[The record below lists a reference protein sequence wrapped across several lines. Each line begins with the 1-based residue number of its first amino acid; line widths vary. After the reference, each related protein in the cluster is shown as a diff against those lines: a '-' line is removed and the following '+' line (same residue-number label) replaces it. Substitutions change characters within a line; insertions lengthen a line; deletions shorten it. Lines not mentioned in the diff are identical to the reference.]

1 MKNLYLLICL
11 FTISILQVNAETP
24 KVLHALKE
32 NEGIDMTGETG
43 IHHSTGG
50 GLTQKVFLK
59 ARPCWAGGKQKEQN
73 LTLALHKL
81 VNVPEF
87 KKAVFRI
94 TVSSNYKL
102 YVNGEFMG
110 FGPSIAAHG
119 YFRVDEYDLSGKL
132 LKGKNVMAIVATG
145 YNVDSYY
152 IPNQSS
158 FVQAELIV
166 DGEVFAATLT
176 GKAEEAF
183 NMAIPGQRE
192 QDVPKY
198 TKQRTYME
206 AYILEPGYDYW
217 KTSETFE
224 FENVTVEE
232 TDRKNLLPRRVKYP
246 DYSIK
251 KSRRNESTGVF
262 EFEKNFT
269 GFIRTKISVKRP
281 SKITLFWDEI
291 SDGDT
296 INRKR
301 RPFARMKYSLEPGDY
316 SLESYEPYTMKY
328 LSFLVEEG
336 DCKLEEVSIR
346 QYVNSDVSRAEFRT
360 DDEALNRIFEA
371 AVETYKQNALD
382 VFMDCP
388 SRERAGWLCDSY
400 FSARVAYNLSGNTL
414 IEHNF
419 LENFLLPE
427 KFNNIPEGM
436 LHMCYP
442 SDHTNGNFI
451 PNWAMWFVL
460 QLDEYV
466 DRSGDYE
473 MMIDLKPKVLS
484 LMDYFKRFENEYGLL
499 ENLEKWVFV
508 EWSEANKF
516 VQDVNYPTNMLYSKV
531 LETVGRLYNIP
542 SYTERSDALKEIILE
557 QSYDEDFFSDNALR
571 ENGELVVQDN
581 KTEICQYFAFYFDIV
596 TPKSHPELWQRLIN
610 DFGPERNEKKL
621 WPEVHPANAFIGN
634 YIRIELLAE
643 QGLTEQVTDECKK
656 MFLYMAER
664 TGTLWENI
672 YPGTSCC
679 HGFASH
685 VAHVFYRD
693 IAGLA
698 KIDGVNREIILSFNK
713 CGLNRCEATV
723 PVGDDI
729 ISLNWKKEGKELVY
743 DLNLPENYTVE
754 IQNYTGYKLARVNY
768 QSVNHSN

>member
-1 MKNLYLLICL
+1 MNKTKNLYLLICL
-11 FTISILQVNAETP
+11 FITIIFHSGAESSNISSVGKHGKDADKLAEMAGNYLSGAEFIRT
-24 KVLHALKE
+24 AF
-32 NEGIDMTGETG
+32 I
-43 IHHSTGG
+43 
-50 GLTQKVFLK
+50 K

-87 KKAVFRI
+87 KKAVFSI
-94 TVSSNYKL
+94 TASSNYKL

-132 LKGKNVMAIVATG
+132 SRVKNVLAIVATG

-158 FVQAELIV
+158 FVQAELVV

-176 GKAEEAF
+176 GKAKEAF
-183 NMAIPGQRE
+183 IMGIPGQRE

-206 AYILEPGYDYW
+206 SYILKPGYDSW
-217 KTSETFE
+217 KTKESFE
-224 FENVTVEE
+224 FEKVTVEE

-251 KSRRNESTGVF
+251 KSSRNESTGIF

-269 GFIRTKISVKRP
+269 GFIRTKISVGSP
-281 SKITLFWDEI
+281 SRITLFWDEI

-301 RPFARMKYSLEPGDY
+301 RPFARMKYFLEPGDY
-316 SLESYEPYTMKY
+316 SLESYEPYTLKY

-336 DCKLEEVSIR
+336 DCKLKGVSIR
-346 QYVNSDVSRAEFRT
+346 QYVNSDVSRAEFST

-382 VFMDCP
+382 VFTDCP

-400 FSARVAYNLSGNTL
+400 FSARVACNLSGNTL

-427 KFNNIPEGM
+427 KFSNIPEGM
-436 LHMCYP
+436 LPMCYP

-473 MMIDLKPKVLS
+473 MMIDLKPKILS
-484 LMDYFKRFENEYGLL
+484 LMEYFKRFENDYGLL

-531 LETVGRLYNIP
+531 LETVGRLYNLP
-542 SYTERSDALKEIILE
+542 LYTERSDALKEIILE
-557 QSYDEDFFSDNALR
+557 QSYDENFFSDNALR
-571 ENGELVVQDN
+571 QNGELIVQNN

-596 TPKSHPELWQRLIN
+596 TPQSHPELWQRLVE
-610 DFGPERNEKKL
+610 DFGPQRDREKL
-621 WPEVHPANAFIGN
+621 WPKVHPANAFIGN

-693 IAGLA
+693 IAGLS
-698 KIDGVNREIILSFNK
+698 KIDRVNREIIIRFNE

-729 ISLNWKKEGKELVY
+729 ISLNWKKEGKELIY
-743 DLNLPENYTVE
+743 ELKLPDNYKVKIENNTRCKIVE
-754 IQNYTGYKLARVNY
+754 VND
-768 QSVNHSN
+768 